1 MAKRD
6 RPLGYATVR
15 VLQSIERG
23 SRYGFDIIEATGLP
37 SGTVYP
43 TLGRMEKRGLLRA
56 RWEDRALADGEGR
69 PRRRYYELTEQGGEA
84 LADAVRRFGEIGQ
97 AVDGQ
102 GSLAGGPSS

>member
-1 MAKRD
+1 MAKRE

-15 VLQSIERG
+15 VLQAIQRG

-56 RWEDRALADGEGR
+56 RWEDRTVSDQEGR
-69 PRRRYYELTEQGGEA
+69 PRRRYYQLTEPGGHA
-84 LADAVRRFGEIGQ
+84 LTDAVRRFGEIGG
-97 AVDGQ
+97 VLEGES
-102 GSLAGGPSS
+102 SLAGGSSS